1 MIKAGAENMKKRM
14 TLALLILSVLLTACG
29 GSKGSSTH
37 DYIVYQKE
45 NTLVLQELSDDK
57 VTVINDNLSGTEYIY
72 DRLALKI
79 LQSKDKSILV
89 YPILSDYSTA
99 SFYRYDVDK
108 KTEKLIGENIISYDF
123 FSNEDCTKFIYSKNT
138 DSGLALVYNDM
149 QKETMIST
157 SLNRIY
163 HITSDLSKVL
173 YSNNDYVV
181 YLYDVTSNSSRMI
194 TDDYSV
200 YGWTNDLSIIYHE
213 EYGDVVTSKDGVT
226 ERFIY
231 QVDRYSFDTMNKVNF
246 YKDTMNLA
254 GTKLSDVIE
263 DDVYAFDLT
272 ASKPNIDDYSDIN
285 QYFQDDMEYAAI
297 ADHNAVRAKMAN
309 NEETRYI
316 MYKALGVGNDYY
328 DYITTN
334 TLMSVY
340 LFPTE
345 FSKDETILVVG
356 KSYFVDVDRY
366 GKTLMSNIYSSSD
379 FWLAKDIAYQY
390 RDKENIRVESYKNGS
405 SHYIDIPAAYI
416 NESNFAWAIMN
427 KSFYYVEYQDNTWS
441 NGSLVKVT
449 INDDQYQ
456 KEVISENVSYFEV
469 IGDEDDLLIYKTA
482 TTGIWAVEA
491 YYKDTLIGGG
501 LSPNDRDHFA
511 FDRDN
516 DQLAFVNESGTLFLY
531 RDGSLKEISTDVE
544 YIASLANGYLIY
556 KTYDGKLWKNNANDN
571 KQIAENIYRVF
582 NIK

>member
-1 MIKAGAENMKKRM
+1 MKKRM

-29 GSKGSSTH
+29 GSKSSNTH

-57 VTVINDNLSGTEYIY
+57 VTVINGNLSGTEYIY
-72 DRLALKI
+72 DRLELKI
-79 LQSKDKSILV
+79 LQSKDKSVLV

-108 KTEKLIGENIISYDF
+108 KSEKLIGDNIVSYDF

-157 SLNRIY
+157 NLNRIY
-163 HITSDLSKVL
+163 HVTSDMSKVL
-173 YSNNDYVV
+173 YSNNDSVA
-181 YLYDVTSNSSRMI
+181 YLYDITSNNSRVI
-194 TDDYSV
+194 SEDYNV
-200 YGWTNDLSIIYHE
+200 YGWTNDLSVIYHE
-213 EYGDVVTSKDGVT
+213 EYGDVVANKNGVT

-231 QVDRYSFDTMNKVNF
+231 QVDRYSFDSMNKVNF

-254 GTKLSDVIE
+254 GIKLSDVIE
-263 DDVYAFDLT
+263 DDVYASDLS
-272 ASKPNIDDYSDIN
+272 AKKPNIDNYSDWN
-285 QYFQDDMEYAAI
+285 QYYYDEMQYEAI
-297 ADHNAVRAKMAN
+297 AEHNVVRERMAN
-309 NEETRYI
+309 NEEARYI
-316 MYKALGVGNDYY
+316 VYKALGVGNDYS
-328 DYITTN
+328 DRITTN

-356 KSYFVDVDRY
+356 KSYFVDVNRY
-366 GKTLMSNIYSSSD
+366 GKTMMSNIYSSSD

-405 SHYIDIPAAYI
+405 SNYIDIPAAYV

-441 NGSLVKVT
+441 NGFLVKVT
-449 INDDQYQ
+449 ITDDQYQ

-469 IGDEDDLLIYKTA
+469 IGDEADVLIYKTA
-482 TTGIWAVEA
+482 TTGLWASEA

-501 LSPNDRDHFA
+501 LSPNDRNRFA
-511 FDRDN
+511 FDSDS
-516 DQLAFVNESGTLFLY
+516 DQLAFVDESGSLFLY
-531 RDGSLKEISTDVE
+531 RDGSLEEISTDVE

-556 KTYDGKLWKNNANDN
+556 KTNDGKLWKTDANEN
-571 KQIAENIYRVF
+571 KQIAENVYRVF
-582 NIK
+582 NLK